1 MVNLRVQRK
10 GTKGSQRGL
19 DMPPYLT
26 LKNNTYYF
34 RQGVPAEL
42 RHIIGRREIKK
53 SLGQNYPA
61 AVRECKRFALI
72 ADNQIAE
79 ARTHLDSIP
88 VDPFSREGIR
98 RTRFVTLNAVT
109 PELEAQVGNLVRA
122 SLLDTDRRKRIA
134 GMTPE
139 EFDEYSAHIDLAITA
154 LRRQLSMGFVE
165 PMLESARIFLIGRG
179 YTPEFSDSD
188 WRKIAYVVTQANLE
202 AYEGIRKRQDGM
214 IVTDPEK
221 DFLPSQFVAQNQ
233 AKPSSPATE
242 KSVTWK
248 MLYELWEKEC
258 DRRENTKAAYWAAVQ
273 LFSDFS
279 AKNPLE
285 VTREDALAFRDFL
298 RDEKGLAPGTISNK
312 VGFIGTLYASGLDNP
327 SLVKVLTTNPF
338 ADIRVK
344 RAQRGKAGEKRM
356 PYTDTE
362 LKLIFQSPLFT
373 EGKRPSGGA
382 GEACVWIPAI
392 AYLTGM
398 RLEEIAVLTTAQ
410 FQQDARGNPYTH
422 ILDGKNENSAD
433 REVPIHP
440 ELIKAGLLEY
450 VKTCSGRLFPKVKSR
465 DEVQSAA
472 FSKWWGRYLDKM
484 GIKARSKVFHSF
496 RHLFKDLCRNARMET
511 AIVDQ
516 ICGHEPGTEGG
527 KYGMGLRIDVLAAEL
542 CRVVPPVPLPII
554 TLPCQ
559 TLSEA

>member
-1 MVNLRVQRK
+1 
-10 GTKGSQRGL
+10 
-19 DMPPYLT
+19 MPPYLT

-34 RQGVPAEL
+34 RQAVPSEL
-42 RHIIGRREIKK
+42 RSILGKREIKK

-72 ADNQIAE
+72 ADNLIAE
-79 ARTHLDSIP
+79 ARVQLDSVP
-88 VDPFSREGIR
+88 VDPFSPQGIR
-98 RTRFVTLNAVT
+98 RTCFVTLNSVT
-109 PELEAQVGNLVRA
+109 PELEVQVGNLVRA

-139 EFDEYSAHIDLAITA
+139 EFNEYSAHIDQGITSLRKQLA
-154 LRRQLSMGFVE
+154 MGYVE
-165 PMLESARIFLIGRG
+165 PMFESARIFLIGRG
-179 YTPEFSDSD
+179 YTPEFSESD

-214 IVTDPEK
+214 IVTEPENEI
-221 DFLPSQFVAQNQ
+221 LPSQFIAQNP
-233 AKPSSPATE
+233 AKPPCSAIE
-242 KSVTWK
+242 KSITWQA
-248 MLYELWEKEC
+248 LYDLWEKEC
-258 DRRENTKAAYWAAVQ
+258 VRRDNTKAAYLAAVK

-279 AKNPLE
+279 AKSPLE
-285 VTREDALAFRDFL
+285 VTREDALAFRNFL
-298 RDEKGLAPGTISNK
+298 RDVKGLAPGTISNK
-312 VGFIGTLYASGLDNP
+312 VGFIGTLYASGRDNP
-327 SLVKVLTTNPF
+327 SLVKILATNPF

-356 PYTDTE
+356 PFSDAD

-398 RLEEIAVLTTAQ
+398 RLEEIAVLTKAQ
-410 FQQDARGNPYTH
+410 FQKDARGNPYIH
-422 ILDGKNENSAD
+422 VLDGKNENSAD

-450 VKTCSGRLFPKVKSR
+450 VKTCTGRLFPKVKSK

-472 FSKWWGRYLDKM
+472 FSKWWGRYLDEI

-496 RHLFKDLCRNARMET
+496 RHLFKDLCRNALIE
-511 AIVDQ
+511 AAVVDQ
-516 ICGHEPGTEGG
+516 ICGHDPGTVGG
-527 KYGMGLRIDVLAAEL
+527 QYGVGLRIDVLTGEL
-542 CRVVPPVPLPII
+542 NKVLPPVPLPII
-554 TLPCQ
+554 TAPC
-559 TLSEA
+559 L